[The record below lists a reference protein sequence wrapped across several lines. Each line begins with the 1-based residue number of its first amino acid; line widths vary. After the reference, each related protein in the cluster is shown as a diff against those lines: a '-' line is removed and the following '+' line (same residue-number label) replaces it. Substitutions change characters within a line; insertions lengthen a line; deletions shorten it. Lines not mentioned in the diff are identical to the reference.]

1 MREDLLERINHL
13 LGDDGEN
20 DREFL
25 RRVGRRPERET
36 EAKKAW
42 RLLQRSTR
50 RSPWN

>member
-25 RRVGRRPERET
+25 RRVGRWSARET
-36 EAKKAW
+36 EAKKTW
-42 RLLQRSTR
+42 RLLQRSME

>member
-25 RRVGRRPERET
+25 LNVVSAGET
-36 EAKKAW
+36 SVAVEAIGSYKD
-42 RLLQRSTR
+42 LLRKEE
-50 RSPWN
+50 P